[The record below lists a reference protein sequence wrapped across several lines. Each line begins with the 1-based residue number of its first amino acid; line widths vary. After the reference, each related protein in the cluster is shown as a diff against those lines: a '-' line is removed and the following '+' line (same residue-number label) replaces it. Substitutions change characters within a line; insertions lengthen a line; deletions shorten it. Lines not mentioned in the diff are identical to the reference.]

1 MIFGYE
7 KEPFCRYGL
16 ALPIK
21 LGIATYPHVLIT
33 GASGSGKTQAL
44 LFLIGKLLQDCPDII
59 LYVCDFKNSEDFAF
73 LKEFSYYFAGQDC
86 YQGIMDYYAK
96 FLETRENGIKE
107 KRYILICDEYP
118 AFINYLQMRDK
129 TNKTKYANDI
139 LGVVAEI
146 LMLGRGIAFGIWLIT
161 QRADSQL
168 FANGARDNFM
178 VIIGLGRLSKEQKGM
193 VFAGREIPDEIF
205 GAGEGM
211 LLADGKEI
219 VAVKYPLIENVEN
232 WKMHIRE
239 ILNRINVE

>member
-33 GASGSGKTQAL
+33 GASGSGKTLAL
-44 LFLIGKLLQDCPDII
+44 LFLIGKLLQEHPEIKVYI
-59 LYVCDFKNSEDFAF
+59 CDFKNSEDFSF
-73 LKEFSYYFAGQDC
+73 LKNYDYYFAGKDC
-86 YQGIMDYYAK
+86 YQAIMEYYAK
-96 FLETRENGIKE
+96 FSETRENGIKG

-118 AFINYLQMRDK
+118 AFINYLQMKDK
-129 TNKTKYANDI
+129 VNKTKYANDI
-139 LGVVAEI
+139 LGAVAEI

-193 VFAGREIPDEIF
+193 VFAGQEIPDEIL

-219 VAVKYPLIENVEN
+219 VAVKYPLIENMEN
-232 WKMHIRE
+232 WKMHISQ
-239 ILNRINVE
+239 ILNRASRE